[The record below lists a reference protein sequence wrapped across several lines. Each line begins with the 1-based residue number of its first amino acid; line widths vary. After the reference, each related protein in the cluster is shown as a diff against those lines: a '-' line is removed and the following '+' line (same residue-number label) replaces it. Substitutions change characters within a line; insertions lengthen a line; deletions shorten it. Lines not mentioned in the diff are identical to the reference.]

1 MPLVDSIHGSPV
13 TFELHIELWLFRND
27 MYSFTFI
34 LTGGHM
40 DRRKVTLMGCLPIAG
55 SCGGAAYG
63 GGDSPGP
70 GGPQIAFYRID
81 ARESLVPA

>member
-1 MPLVDSIHGSPV
+1 
-13 TFELHIELWLFRND
+13 
-27 MYSFTFI
+27 
-34 LTGGHM
+34 M